1 MQSISTIG
9 LAATDRGTAGSITRQ
24 YSGYMLMPFLHH
36 GDDDEVD
43 GDDVDDDGVEKSAQH
58 CQGW

>member
-1 MQSISTIG
+1 
-9 LAATDRGTAGSITRQ
+9 
-24 YSGYMLMPFLHH
+24 MLMPFLPHD
-36 GDDDEVD
+36 DDDEVD